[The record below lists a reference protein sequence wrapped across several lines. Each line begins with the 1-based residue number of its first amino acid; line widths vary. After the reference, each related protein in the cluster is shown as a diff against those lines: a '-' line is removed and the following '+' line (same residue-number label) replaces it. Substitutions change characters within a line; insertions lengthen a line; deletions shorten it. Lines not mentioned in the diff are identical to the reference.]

1 MQRGA
6 IKLSSGSFA
15 TVGFHG
21 PILIGTARRQ
31 RALSLKTALAP
42 ATAKTSPPKA
52 GPTIVE
58 MFSCSPVK
66 VDAEGSCSSDT
77 ISGTRAE
84 KAAALSANPSRSEIL
99 SRGGGLDSG
108 EKQRRMNG
116 AVHHPGGGR
125 IVCGDANPRNSGS
138 KPEFAEG
145 RVLSGDP
152 A

>member
-1 MQRGA
+1 MDSK
-6 IKLSSGSFA
+6 KLSSGSFA
-15 TVGFHG
+15 AVGFQG

-31 RALSLKTALAP
+31 RALSVKTALAP

-84 KAAALSANPSRSEIL
+84 KAGAFSANPVPIRNTEPRMTAGF
-99 SRGGGLDSG
+99 RGWGQQST
-108 EKQRRMNG
+108 G
-116 AVHHPGGGR
+116 AP
-125 IVCGDANPRNSGS
+125 P
-138 KPEFAEG
+138 
-145 RVLSGDP
+145 
-152 A
+152 